1 MGNNKLLTLND
12 LYNFYSLKKKSM
24 NFDCKKSGYNVVVQ
38 TEAKLLYEEDD
49 LSEGLLYTRVK
60 AFHDLTNNN
69 LSHIKTDVFKEKAM
83 SIKDR
88 PVMADIIDT
97 GEVDENGNPI
107 MDFSGHSMSYD
118 EDKDKFIYKEI
129 PVGHFVNPEGI
140 EIVYDEEYE
149 RNFAISDAV
158 IYEEYTEACEILRR
172 RKEVDCSVELVI
184 RSMSWNNTDKVLVLN
199 DFYVQGCTLLGEGV
213 LPGMSGS
220 KVQLKDFSEERNS
233 LFYSINSDI
242 SSKLIDTLDN
252 LNNTLSSL
260 NINNENNKL
269 FKESGEEVEQNV
281 NKEFDVEN
289 EVNEVV
295 ETEENNAN
303 EEVVLNNESEETED
317 VVDVNNEV
325 ETETE
330 VETEEDTDDKADDED
345 DQEDTDDVDESDDVD
360 STDTDLDDV
369 DDINDDLDP
378 DDDEDDEK
386 VTENNSKNSDTETY
400 SITFELSHDDIRRGL
415 YELLEKYE
423 DDWCWIVCAYDD
435 RFIYE
440 KDCKFYGRNYTKN
453 GDEIELV
460 GDAYNI
466 HAEYLTDAEY
476 EILNEMRSNYSS
488 ISNELAQYKRVEEI
502 NDKKSVFE
510 SEDYSAYLDTDEFKS
525 LMSEDNLL
533 SLTKDELIEKADAII
548 GKFARTK
555 KIEFSLKD
563 NKETENKFSF
573 AFAGKNTKC
582 SFLDGLLN
590 KK

>member
-1 MGNNKLLTLND
+1 MGKNKLLTLND

-38 TEAKLLYEEDD
+38 TEAKLLYEESD
-49 LSEGLLYTRVK
+49 LSEGLLYTQIK

-83 SIKDR
+83 SLKDR
-88 PVMADIIDT
+88 PIMADIVDT
-97 GEVDENGNPI
+97 GEVDDDGNPI

-129 PVGHFVNPEGI
+129 PVGHFVNPENIRI
-140 EIVYDEEYE
+140 EYDDNYE

-158 IYEEYTEACEILRR
+158 IYEEYTEACEILKRR
-172 RKEVDCSVELVI
+172 HEVDCSVELVI

-220 KVQLKDFSEERNS
+220 KVQLKDFSEESNS

-289 EVNEVV
+289 EVNEVI

-303 EEVVLNNESEETED
+303 EEVVLENESEESED
-317 VVDVNNEV
+317 VIEVNNEI

-330 VETEEDTDDKADDED
+330 DDSEEDIDDETDDED
-345 DQEDTDDVDESDDVD
+345 NQEDTDDVNEPDDVD
-360 STDTDLDDV
+360 TDDATK
-369 DDINDDLDP
+369 
-378 DDDEDDEK
+378 DDEDDTTDDDKDYEE
-386 VTENNSKNSDTETY
+386 VIENNSEDTDTDTY

-453 GDEIELV
+453 GDEIEFV

-488 ISNELAQYKRVEEI
+488 ISNELAQYKRIEEI

-510 SEDYSAYLDTDEFKS
+510 SEDYSDYLNTEEFKS

-555 KIEFSLKD
+555 KIEFNLNG